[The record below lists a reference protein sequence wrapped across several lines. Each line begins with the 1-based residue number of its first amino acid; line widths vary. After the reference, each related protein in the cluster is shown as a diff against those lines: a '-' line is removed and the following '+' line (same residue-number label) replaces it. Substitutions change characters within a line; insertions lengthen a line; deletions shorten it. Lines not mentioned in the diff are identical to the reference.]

1 LECCLYSRF
10 ENSKKLYCTAR
21 VDLTSAQ
28 CVGKS
33 EIVQLYLLAPHV
45 YPCVT
50 DDHVVLLDLQRDKYV
65 GVDREQMASLAAS
78 VKGWPWGGSMPLAP
92 SGSADDVRTS
102 NAGTESVIRKMLAAG
117 MLTTDP
123 AVGKEARPVEVPH
136 PETALVEEDLETVPR
151 VNFTHVVRFLQA
163 ALITVL
169 ALKLRS
175 IGFVIA
181 RASARKAATGAT
193 RQALDLDVARGA
205 VAAFIRLRPL
215 LFGAQDAC
223 LFDSLALIRFLSY
236 YGVFPTCVI
245 GVQTGPFGAHCWVQH
260 EAVVFNDAPEYV
272 RRYTPIL
279 TV

>member
-1 LECCLYSRF
+1 
-10 ENSKKLYCTAR
+10 
-21 VDLTSAQ
+21 
-28 CVGKS
+28 
-33 EIVQLYLLAPHV
+33 
-45 YPCVT
+45 
-50 DDHVVLLDLQRDKYV
+50 VVLLDLQRDKYV

-78 VKGWPWGGSMPLAP
+78 VKGWPWGGSVPQLEP
-92 SGSADDVRTS
+92 SSAADAVRTS
-102 NAGTESVIRKMLAAG
+102 NTRSDTVIRKMLAAG

-123 AVGKEARPVEVPH
+123 AVGKEARPVEMPH
-136 PETALVEEDLETVPR
+136 AETALVEEDLEAQPEVSL
-151 VNFTHVVRFLQA
+151 THVVRFLRA

-169 ALKLRS
+169 GLRLRS
-175 IGFVIA
+175 IGFVIT
-181 RASARKAATGAT
+181 RASARKAAAGAT
-193 RQALDLDVARGA
+193 RQALDLDAARGV